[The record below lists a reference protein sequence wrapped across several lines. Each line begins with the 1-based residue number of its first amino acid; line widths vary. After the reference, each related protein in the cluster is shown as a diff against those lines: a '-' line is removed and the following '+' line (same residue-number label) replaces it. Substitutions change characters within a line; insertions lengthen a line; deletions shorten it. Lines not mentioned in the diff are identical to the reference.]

1 MNNTSG
7 KYYIFLIPTIKHMG
21 GAQMYVNA
29 KFKSLKDDGW
39 NVFVFHGIPGES
51 ILPLMRDN
59 AIHVPEL
66 EFAANVYGRKQRERV
81 INNIVSYL
89 SLKEDSN
96 NIIIETTCVSPS
108 TWGECLA
115 REIGAKHLI
124 FILNEKNQ
132 ISSELYP
139 FYRFKHERGELAG
152 IRKEIIYD
160 MFKDHTDE
168 LHLEDMGVLSA
179 FGCTHVVEDIPS
191 KYLQEIESLQ
201 SDYVIGSIGRLDK
214 PFVGKM
220 LDGIISFCK
229 DNPNKMFTILFIG
242 GHPIKAEEERIKE
255 QIESHP
261 NCNIIITGYMFPLPR
276 KLIQLMD
283 VCIASA
289 GSAIVSHKLGVHTIT
304 VDANDFL
311 PIGIKGITCESNLLR
326 SPNEP
331 VVSYES
337 LLHYLLIDKK
347 YKPHFAQDF
356 VKPDYSSH
364 FEFVNRSDKSKKYFD
379 IEMIKV
385 KGLSLKIMK
394 FMINLAGPGFY
405 HKLSEIKRIKKVR

>member
-1 MNNTSG
+1 
-7 KYYIFLIPTIKHMG
+7 MG

-66 EFAANVYGRKQRERV
+66 EFAANIYGRKQRKKV
-81 INNIVSYL
+81 INDIVSYL
-89 SLKEDSN
+89 SLKDDVN

-115 REIGAKHLI
+115 REIRAKHLI
-124 FILNEKNQ
+124 FILNEKNK

-152 IRKEIIYD
+152 IRKEIMYD

-168 LHLEDMGVLSA
+168 LLLEDMGLLSA
-179 FGCTHVVEDIPS
+179 YGCTNVVEDIPS
-191 KYLQEIESLQ
+191 EFLQKIESLQ

-214 PFVGKM
+214 PFVARM

-229 DNPNKMFTILFIG
+229 DNPNKKFTILFIG
-242 GHPIKAEEERIKE
+242 GHPIKAEEDKIKE
-255 QIESHP
+255 QMESHS
-261 NCNIIITGYMFPLPR
+261 NCNIIITGYIFPLPK
-276 KLIQLMD
+276 KLIQAMD
-283 VCIASA
+283 LCIASA
-289 GSAIVSHKLGVHTIT
+289 GSAIVSYKLGVHTIT

-311 PIGIKGITCESNLLR
+311 PIGIKGVTCEGNLLR
-326 SPNEP
+326 SSNEP

-337 LLHYLLIDKK
+337 LLHDLLICKK
-347 YKPHFAQDF
+347 YKHQFVQDF

-364 FEFVNRSDKSKKYFD
+364 FEFINRSDKSKKYFD
-379 IEMIKV
+379 IDTIKV
-385 KGLSLKIMK
+385 KGKSLKIMK
-394 FMINLAGPGFY
+394 FMINLIGPSLY
-405 HKLSEIKRIKKVR
+405 HKLSEVRKKMFYKRTDR